1 MKLGNKILVVGVSA
15 SGKSVF
21 SRELGGLTGIPVT
34 YIDALM
40 WKPGW
45 NYIGREENA
54 RLVNEASKGSQWIIE
69 GFILKECLPTVLGN
83 ADSIIYLDYSR
94 VVTAW
99 RYIKRYF
106 QHRKNPRPE
115 LDGSPDKFSLSFL
128 IKILKKKE
136 VYYLN
141 KFLKEDSNR
150 AKLIRLTS
158 PAMARELLRNASN
171 ISGR

>member
-21 SRELGGLTGIPVT
+21 SRELGQLTGILVT
-34 YIDALM
+34 HVDAIM

-45 NYIGREENA
+45 SYIERDTTVKLITE
-54 RLVNEASKGSQWIIE
+54 VSQSSQWIIE
-69 GFILKECLPTVLGN
+69 GFILKEVLFSILEK

-94 VVTAW
+94 PVTAW

-115 LDGSPDKFSLSFL
+115 LEGSPDQFSFEFL
-128 IKILKKKE
+128 IKILKKRG
-136 VYYLN
+136 L
-141 KFLKEDSNR
+141 
-150 AKLIRLTS
+150 S
-158 PAMARELLRNASN
+158 PQPVFEKP
-171 ISGR
+171 